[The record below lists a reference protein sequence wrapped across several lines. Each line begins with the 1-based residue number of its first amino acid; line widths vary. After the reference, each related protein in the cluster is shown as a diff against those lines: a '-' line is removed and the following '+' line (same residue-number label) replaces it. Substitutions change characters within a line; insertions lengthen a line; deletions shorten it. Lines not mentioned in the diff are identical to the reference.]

1 MKARSDHGFS
11 AFLSGRARAG
21 AQRVPVFRERTADFE
36 TPLSIWLKLAGE
48 PYSYLFE
55 SVQGSEK
62 WGRYS
67 VIGLASP
74 SVVRARQRHLSLEE
88 DGEVIK
94 EFEVEDPLQ
103 WIDEFY
109 RSGCTA
115 RIPGLPRFCG
125 GLVGYLGYDAVR
137 YIEPTKLLWGQ
148 KPDELGTPDILLWI
162 SDEVAIYDNLSGK
175 INLVVHADPNNN
187 KARAEAER
195 RLDEIEARLDAPCT
209 PPTPLALDAPCQSL
223 EFRSRTGRR
232 QHCQSVLRARDLII
246 AGDCFQV
253 GISQRLSAPFK
264 ASPLELY
271 RALRMLNPSPYMFLL
286 NCGDHQIVGSSPE
299 ILVRLEGDQVT
310 IRPIAGTRPRGG
322 NDEEDEKLA
331 AELLADEK
339 ERAEHLMLVDLARN
353 DLGRIAEIGSVQVDE
368 LMAIERY
375 SHVMHIS
382 SNVSG
387 RLRSGI
393 DAFDV
398 LRATFPAGTLSGAP
412 KVRAME
418 IIDDLEPV
426 KRGVYAGAVGY
437 FSWQGN
443 MDTAIAIRTAVL
455 RDGNIHVQAG
465 GGLVYDSVPE
475 SEWQETLNKAKALMR
490 AGEIAEATAAA
501 DSLLTARTEGP
512 CREV

>member
-1 MKARSDHGFS
+1 MARAANGFS
-11 AFLSGRARAG
+11 AFLSRKARTG
-21 AQRVPVFRERTADFE
+21 AQRTPVFRERTADFE
-36 TPLSIWLKLAGE
+36 TPLSVWLKLAGE

-55 SVQGSEK
+55 SVQGGEK

-67 VIGLASP
+67 VIGLASS
-74 SVVRARQRHLSLEE
+74 SVIKIRQQHISLEE
-88 DGEVIK
+88 NGEIVK
-94 EFEVEDPLQ
+94 EFDVEDPLQ
-103 WIDEFY
+103 WLDGFY
-109 RSGCTA
+109 RSACTPP
-115 RIPGLPRFCG
+115 IPGLPRFCG

-137 YIEPTKLLWGQ
+137 YIEPAKLPWGQ

-175 INLVVHADPNNN
+175 INLVVHADPHT
-187 KARAEAER
+187 KGSLAEAES

-209 PPTPLALDAPCQSL
+209 PPSPLALDASCQSL
-223 EFRSRTGRR
+223 EFKSRSGRR
-232 QHCQSVLRARDLII
+232 RHCQSVLRARDLII

-253 GISQRLSAPFK
+253 GISQRLTAPYG
-264 ASPLELY
+264 AGPLELY
-271 RALRMLNPSPYMFLL
+271 RALRMLNPSPYMFML
-286 NCGDHQIVGSSPE
+286 NCGDHEVVGSSPE
-299 ILVRLEGDQVT
+299 ILVRLEGGQVT
-310 IRPIAGTRPRGG
+310 IRPIAGTRPRGE
-322 NDEEDEKLA
+322 NDEEDENLA

-353 DLGRIAEIGSVQVDE
+353 DLGRIAETGSVQVDE

-375 SHVMHIS
+375 SHVMHIT

-418 IIDDLEPV
+418 IIDELEPV
-426 KRGVYAGAVGY
+426 KRGIYAGAVGY

-455 RDGNIHVQAG
+455 KDGNIHVQAG

-475 SEWQETLNKAKALMR
+475 TEWQETLNKAKALMR
-490 AGEIAEATAAA
+490 ATEIAEATAAG
-501 DSLLTARTEGP
+501 RF
-512 CREV
+512 

>member
-1 MKARSDHGFS
+1 MAGTAALGFS
-11 AFLSGRARAG
+11 AFLDRKTRTG
-21 AQRVPVFRERTADFE
+21 APREPVFRERTADFE
-36 TPLSIWLKLAGE
+36 TPLSVWLKLAGE

-55 SVQGSEK
+55 SIQGGEK

-67 VIGLASP
+67 VIGLASQ
-74 SVVRARQRHLSLEE
+74 SVIRVYQQRISLEQS
-88 DGEVIK
+88 GVIID
-94 EFEVEDPLQ
+94 EFDTEDPLQ
-103 WIDEFY
+103 WLDEFY
-109 RSGCTA
+109 RHSCTEQL
-115 RIPGLPRFCG
+115 PGLPRFCG

-137 YIEPTKLLWGQ
+137 YIEPARLPWGQ

-175 INLVVHADPNNN
+175 IKLVVHADPG
-187 KARAEAER
+187 APGARDRAEL

-209 PPTPLALDAPCQSL
+209 PPSPLVLDAPLRSL
-223 EFRSRTGRR
+223 EFSSRTGRR
-232 QHCQSVLRARDLII
+232 QHCRSVLRARELII

-253 GISQRLSAPFK
+253 GISQRLSAPYK
-264 ASPLELY
+264 AAPIEFY
-271 RALRMLNPSPYMFLL
+271 RALRMLNPSPYMFML
-286 NCGDHQIVGSSPE
+286 NCGDHQVIGSSPE
-299 ILVRLEGDQVT
+299 ILVRLEGGRVT

-353 DLGRIAEIGSVQVDE
+353 DLGRIAETGSVQVDE

-382 SNVSG
+382 SNVSA

-393 DAFDV
+393 NAFDV

-418 IIDDLEPV
+418 IIDELEPV
-426 KRGVYAGAVGY
+426 KRGIYAGAVGY

-455 RDGNIHVQAG
+455 KDGNIHVQAG

-475 SEWQETLNKAKALMR
+475 AEWRETLNKAQALMR
-490 AGEIAEATAAA
+490 AGEIAEATA
-501 DSLLTARTEGP
+501 TTG
-512 CREV
+512 